1 MKPAKKIA
9 QDTFEKVKEETK
21 KATEEV
27 KPQKF
32 VEDVVEQI
40 GLKPQESGTEQP
52 QAGQLTKTQKA
63 PTDDAKRKAQTTQR
77 LQQLE
82 EEIGVI
88 RRKRE
93 QEEEEVRRGEVKED
107 VEAGRKITQLGEEKE
122 KSLPPPIVAAKR
134 KAGTGERRIKGPSG

>member
-21 KATEEV
+21 KTTEEV

-32 VEDVVEQI
+32 AEDVAEQT

-52 QAGQLTKTQKA
+52 QTGQPAQKTPADNTKKKVITA
-63 PTDDAKRKAQTTQR
+63 QR

-93 QEEEEVRRGEVKED
+93 QEEEEVRKGEVKED

-122 KSLPPPIVAAKR
+122 KPLPPPIVAAKR